1 MSISPE
7 VSTREPGS
15 ATGGAPARANHFI
28 LKRGTDMRVV
38 GMVKQGSQKL
48 KDRIEEPESSESTR
62 RTSVFASLL
71 TLCVGGT
78 HCRRT
83 GRAGNMRA
91 AGDSLLHSWICSEQ
105 RDDGLGSMV
114 PGLKKLQ
121 KPDGRKR
128 TSCSSLGG
136 EAASEM
142 KLLSVSHRQEP
153 GPARQTTKSR
163 Y

>member
-71 TLCVGGT
+71 TLS
-78 HCRRT
+78 CRWDPLQTNRK
-83 GRAGNMRA
+83 
-91 AGDSLLHSWICSEQ
+91 SW
-105 RDDGLGSMV
+105 
-114 PGLKKLQ
+114 KH
-121 KPDGRKR
+121 
-128 TSCSSLGG
+128 
-136 EAASEM
+136 AS
-142 KLLSVSHRQEP
+142 R
-153 GPARQTTKSR
+153 G
-163 Y
+163 